1 MCFCRKKN
9 LPWFTKL
16 RTYENSNQL
25 LQIIVN
31 ARKVSFEVNFRF
43 RLSLSRRISLSLS
56 LSLNL
61 SLSLI
66 FSRSLSS
73 ATLSAI
79 KPKESFTMK
88 ETNLISDPSWK
99 NSTVRW
105 RFSSVSFVRLCSSS
119 LIKFS
124 EESESNDWLFTLYNA
139 DGLGRELPFEAEVA
153 RVQMDAFFDELLNEK
168 SLLAT
173 CIRCFTNT
181 TPRHHEY
188 YDHEHQ

>member
-31 ARKVSFEVNFRF
+31 ARKPVLVFGYPVSNKTKGVVHYEGNEFDLRSFLKKFNRQME
-43 RLSLSRRISLSLS
+43 
-56 LSLNL
+56 
-61 SLSLI
+61 I
-66 FSRSLSS
+66 FF
-73 ATLSAI
+73 
-79 KPKESFTMK
+79 K
-88 ETNLISDPSWK
+88 
-99 NSTVRW
+99 
-105 RFSSVSFVRLCSSS
+105 
-119 LIKFS
+119 
-124 EESESNDWLFTLYNA
+124 ESESNDWLFTLYNA